1 MPNPDRAPP
10 APATPPDPP
19 RRSRPRR
26 PRYSSIGVWQATCKL
41 SGGAVVG
48 FPESLYP
55 VSGQLANGRP
65 RFPAGANLYWN
76 ARDGVPC
83 DRSDDDPYVFRL
95 GRIVGVNYHSVTV
108 VLYPQLLPADPALL

>member
-1 MPNPDRAPP
+1 MPDPDPAPP
-10 APATPPDPP
+10 APATPADPP
-19 RRSRPRR
+19 GAPAPRR

>member
-1 MPNPDRAPP
+1 M
-10 APATPPDPP
+10 
-19 RRSRPRR
+19 
-26 PRYSSIGVWQATCKL
+26 
-41 SGGAVVG
+41 VG

-55 VSGQLANGRP
+55 VSGQLDDDGRP
-65 RFPAGANLYWN
+65 RFPAGAHLYWN

-83 DRSDDDPYVFRL
+83 DRPDDANDPYVFRL